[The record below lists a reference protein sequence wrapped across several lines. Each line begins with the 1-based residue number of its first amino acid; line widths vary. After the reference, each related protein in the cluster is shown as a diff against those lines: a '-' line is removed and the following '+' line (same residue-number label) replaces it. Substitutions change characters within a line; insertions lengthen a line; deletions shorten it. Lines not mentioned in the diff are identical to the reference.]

1 MNLPETVLALDDI
14 GIRYGRGARA
24 PLAVR
29 NVSLRIRAGETLG
42 LVGESGSGKSSL
54 AAAMAGLLPRQAT
67 VLGQVRFEGEDM
79 AHMGAEA
86 QRRLRGARIATIAQ
100 DPFTSLNPVIR
111 IGRQLVEFQHWRRD
125 LSRRARWERAEQM
138 LTRVGLSDPAVRMTQ
153 FPHQLSGG
161 IRQRVAIAAALL
173 VNPRLLIADEP
184 TTALDA
190 TTEDQIIE
198 LIREA
203 RQSIEGAV
211 VFITH
216 DMGVV
221 RRLCDTVAV
230 LYAGE
235 LVETGPVSE
244 VFAHPCHPYTR
255 ALLACDPASIRE
267 ASRNLPTIPGVVPAP
282 DALPP
287 GCIFAPRCA
296 VARDLCHRE
305 RPPLRSF
312 TATRACACHYPE
324 VAA

>member
-1 MNLPETVLALDDI
+1 MTAVLSLRDV
-14 GIRYGRGARA
+14 GIRYSPDPRA

-29 NVSLRIRAGETLG
+29 NVTLDVRQGETLG

-67 VLGQVRFEGEDM
+67 TVGQVQFDGQDM
-79 AHMGAEA
+79 AAMDARA
-86 QRRLRGARIATIAQ
+86 QRRLRGAKIATIAQ
-100 DPFTSLNPVIR
+100 DPFTSLNPVVR
-111 IGRQLVEFQHWRRD
+111 IGRQLVEFQHWRTD
-125 LSRRARWERAEQM
+125 LNATARWRRAVEM
-138 LTRVGLSDPAVRMTQ
+138 LARVGLSDPDIRMKQ

-198 LIREA
+198 LIRAA
-203 RQSIEGAV
+203 RAQIEGAV

-221 RRLCDTVAV
+221 RRLCDKMAV

-235 LVETGPVSE
+235 LVEAGPVDQ
-244 VFAHPCHPYTR
+244 VFADPRHPYTR
-255 ALLACDPASIRE
+255 ALLACDPAGIE
-267 ASRNLPTIPGVVPAP
+267 EPSRNLPTIPGVVPP
-282 DALPP
+282 PGALPP
-287 GCIFAPRCA
+287 GCIFAPRCPAARA
-296 VARDLCHRE
+296 VCQTE
-305 RPPLRSF
+305 KPPRLPV
-312 TATRACACHYPE
+312 APGRAAACHLIE
-324 VAA
+324 ATA